1 MTDERKLMTS
11 DQNCYEIQ
19 LTNKDCETF
28 QIDNTSVLLEVR
40 NDAGLYGVFYTAK
53 GMQWD
58 VWSDAAEEEE
68 RQDVAYA
75 ICDPVRAACE
85 LLGHQIRPDFK
96 YDPEEN
102 EE

>member
-1 MTDERKLMTS
+1 MNDERKLMTS
-11 DQNCYEIQ
+11 DQSCYEIE

-28 QIDNTSVLLEVR
+28 QLDNTSVLLEVR
-40 NDAGLYGVFYTAK
+40 SDAGLYGVFYTAK

-85 LLGHQIRPDFK
+85 LLAHRVRPDFK

-102 EE
+102 AE